1 MNDFGNIAIIDEA
14 NTIELPER
22 YDLVVT
28 NCGFYSSSNAFS
40 DLRQSSSTSG
50 RLIVY
55 QHKGNASLKIKNKQF
70 DIPAG
75 TVFITPAETASFV
88 VYKNDEVNERYYIY
102 FCGTKI
108 NAIFNELNLHEI
120 VYNVGNFK
128 EFIDAVN
135 LLLDDFSKNKNNNL
149 HFKNILLLNVLARL
163 NLNLNG
169 AKNNTSELKA
179 IQPALNNMQKNFKK
193 KILAIDD
200 YAEMCFVSKA
210 TFLKKFKKEL
220 NITPTKYF
228 YNLKIENAK
237 LQLINSHKQ
246 INEIAFDLSFAD
258 ALYFSRVFKMYTGL
272 SPKQFRKK
280 LK

>member
-28 NCGFYSSSNAFS
+28 NCGFYSSSNVFS
-40 DLRQSSSTSG
+40 DLHQSSSASG

-88 VYKNDEVNERYYIY
+88 VYKNDEANERYYIY

-120 VYNVGNFK
+120 VYDVGNFK

-135 LLLDDFSKNKNNNL
+135 LLLDDFSKNKNNNR

-163 NLNLNG
+163 NLNLND

-200 YAEMCFVSKA
+200 YAKMCFVSKA

-237 LQLINSHKQ
+237 LQLINTHKQ
-246 INEIAFDLSFAD
+246 INEIAFDLSFDD